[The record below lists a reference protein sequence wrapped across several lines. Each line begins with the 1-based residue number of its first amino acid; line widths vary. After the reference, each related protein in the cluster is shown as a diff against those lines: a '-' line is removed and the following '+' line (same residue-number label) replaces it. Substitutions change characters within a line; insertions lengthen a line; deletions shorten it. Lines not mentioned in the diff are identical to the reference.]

1 MIQISRVLHN
11 FYQMKF
17 PAVKLLQPSQTYL
30 HSIAL
35 KQSIL
40 QIEKNFKTPNIKTIE
55 LLNDSEYLNRLEIL
69 WEKSAK

>member
-1 MIQISRVLHN
+1 
-11 FYQMKF
+11 MKSS
-17 PAVKLLQPSQTYL
+17 AVKLLQPSPTYL

-40 QIEKNFKTPNIKTIE
+40 QLEKNFKTPELKTIE

-69 WEKSAK
+69 WGDSAK